1 MPNILFFLFGTKYLN
16 CLIINPCY
24 ASMHFVRITFGYL
37 VFGVI
42 ITSCQYEN
50 AEQLYYKPPI
60 EDNDTLGL
68 KKTIL
73 ALPFN
78 GSIEDENDEPK
89 TVISYGSP
97 QLTHDRFD
105 NPNNALL
112 LNGTDQYIEIE
123 LGQQDSISISFW
135 FNCGSGRSN
144 LSSLFDYGANAV
156 KTNIDGYSG
165 PTTFNVT
172 AFYNNLDELNTDY
185 YFRYYEWYHIYV
197 SACKNPVIYVN
208 GEKAG
213 QIIKNILLNLAS
225 EKMIIGKSITGA
237 NENDVYFQGVID
249 DIIIYNYAL
258 SSLEINQLYATGN
271 NTIKD

>member
-1 MPNILFFLFGTKYLN
+1 
-16 CLIINPCY
+16 
-24 ASMHFVRITFGYL
+24 MHFVRITIGYL
-37 VFGVI
+37 MFGVI
-42 ITSCQYEN
+42 ISSCEYEN

-68 KKTIL
+68 KKIIL
-73 ALPFN
+73 ELPFN

-89 TVISYGSP
+89 IVIGYGSP

-123 LGQQDSISISFW
+123 LGQQDSISVSFW

-144 LSSLFDYGANAV
+144 FSSLFDYGTNAV
-156 KTNIDGYSG
+156 KTSIDGYSG

-172 AFYNNLDELNTDY
+172 TFYNNLDEVSTDY

-197 SACKNPVIYVN
+197 SSCNKPVIYVN

-213 QIIKNILLNLAS
+213 QIAEKIILNLSS
-225 EKMIIGKSITGA
+225 EKIIFGKSITGTT
-237 NENDVYFQGVID
+237 ENDIYFQGVID
-249 DIIIYNYAL
+249 DIMIFNYAL
-258 SSLEINQLYATGN
+258 SSQEITQLFTTGN
-271 NTIKD
+271 YTIKSGNK